1 MGFLHQ
7 RNPEKVTVEEAPFE
21 VEKIYPNNDTNY
33 TGSSAFATD
42 GNITLTA
49 VIKPGTENVSY
60 QWQLLRESDKEWLSS
75 PYFHKV
81 NNAEHTRAE
90 SKTLSISNLPENSSY
105 QYRVHVWSDNGY
117 QCYSE
122 PFTVTRH
129 QHSWTYT
136 ASGATITAS
145 CTDTTCTSPNGG
157 SVTIAPPAE
166 LTYSGEGKP
175 ATVTASSDWQGPAV
189 DKITISYTKT
199 GGYGT
204 EGLENDAR
212 PTNAG
217 TYTASITVGD
227 ATASVTYTIQ
237 KANPVVTDWPTLSA
251 PVYVNSEATLTGGS
265 GEGTFAFKAD
275 AAKSWDSAGSKTTT
289 IVFTPTDTNN
299 YNELTQDCPVTVV
312 KRTVKNCNTL
322 VGITDKPCGTA
333 QDELGL
339 PGTVTITTVDGKTFN
354 DIPVTWSGYD
364 PNTLKEQTLTGTL
377 DLTSIAG
384 EVEQPST
391 PVAAQIK
398 VKLTQKHFSGISPEA
413 YDGVYDGKAHGITLT
428 GVPSGAT
435 VKYGPSAN
443 SCTQDSLTYTNF
455 TNGAKIVYYKVSKSG
470 YADASGSAWVN
481 ITKRP
486 LTVTGI
492 TANDKAYDGNTNVV
506 LDYSA
511 VTLVGVL
518 KNDTLTVTATGT
530 LESAGVGKQKVTI
543 SDLTLSG
550 DSAANY
556 VLAKSGN
563 QSETTANITA
573 REVTVTI
580 TPNGGTYGS
589 VVAAAAK
596 LTGAVDGK
604 NVPVTLTYTGNG
616 YNDTAVPINAGS
628 YTVTASIANSNYTLT
643 GNTTATFVI
652 TPKAVTVTG
661 ITAKDKVYDGTK
673 NADISSVTFDGVTL
687 NQGTDYNVTASFE
700 DAGVGS
706 GKNVTATVTLIGQA
720 AQNYALEQSSF
731 PTTGSITKAAAPD
744 FTKET
749 ALAIINGYKKTYTVT
764 LPTLPTPEKP
774 KEYGAP
780 TYELGEIKLNDGYYT
795 GGAKVENG
803 ELTLPIQK
811 MT

>member
-1 MGFLHQ
+1 MGLQ
-7 RNPEKVTVEEAPFE
+7 RQYRPIKVTVEKAPFE

-33 TGSSAFATD
+33 TENSAFATD

-60 QWQLLRESDKEWLSS
+60 QWQLFRESDKDWLSS
-75 PYFHKV
+75 QYFHTV
-81 NNAEHTRAE
+81 NNATHTGAG

-117 QCYSE
+117 QCDSE

-157 SVTIAPPAE
+157 SVTINAPAADT
-166 LTYSGEGKP
+166 LTYNGKQKA
-175 ATVTASSDWQGPAV
+175 ATVTSSDWKGVAIDTIAV
-189 DKITISYTKT
+189 AYAQNGKT
-199 GGYGT
+199 LPSAPT
-204 EGLENDAR
+204 DA
-212 PTNAG
+212 G
-217 TYTASITVGD
+217 EYTASITVGEGNNA
-227 ATASVTYTIQ
+227 ATASVKYTIQ

-518 KNDTLTVTATGT
+518 KM
-530 LESAGVGKQKVTI
+530 
-543 SDLTLSG
+543 
-550 DSAANY
+550 
-556 VLAKSGN
+556 
-563 QSETTANITA
+563 
-573 REVTVTI
+573 
-580 TPNGGTYGS
+580 TP
-589 VVAAAAK
+589 
-596 LTGAVDGK
+596 
-604 NVPVTLTYTGNG
+604 
-616 YNDTAVPINAGS
+616 
-628 YTVTASIANSNYTLT
+628 
-643 GNTTATFVI
+643 
-652 TPKAVTVTG
+652 
-661 ITAKDKVYDGTK
+661 
-673 NADISSVTFDGVTL
+673 
-687 NQGTDYNVTASFE
+687 
-700 DAGVGS
+700 
-706 GKNVTATVTLIGQA
+706 
-720 AQNYALEQSSF
+720 
-731 PTTGSITKAAAPD
+731 
-744 FTKET
+744 
-749 ALAIINGYKKTYTVT
+749 
-764 LPTLPTPEKP
+764 
-774 KEYGAP
+774 
-780 TYELGEIKLNDGYYT
+780 
-795 GGAKVENG
+795 
-803 ELTLPIQK
+803 
-811 MT
+811 